1 MKISDL
7 QTHKKTVFDVWL
19 LYFEGGTESDK
30 LELVNI
36 LREGRAWI

>member
-1 MKISDL
+1 MKTLDL
-7 QTHKKTVFDVWL
+7 QTHKKKTVFDVWL

-36 LREGRAWI
+36 LREGRA